1 MTATTGNVTGQETAS
16 APVSHIIEA
25 LRAEAVL
32 AGACTTYSV
41 QAVAGVGTAGCAI
54 CGIDYGRRQ

>member
-1 MTATTGNVTGQETAS
+1 MVTGNNTGQEVLKVPAS
-16 APVSHIIEA
+16 VERET
-25 LRAEAVL
+25 LRAEAAA

-54 CGIDYGRRQ
+54 TGIDYGRRE